1 MEKHTRL
8 TLVKKA
14 EVVALIS
21 DRANC
26 MKGKFIRDKQGHYIK
41 MKYLILQDD
50 IAILIIEILN
60 KRTLNMGQNL
70 IVGISIFPA
79 VLS

>member
-1 MEKHTRL
+1 MEKHTGL

-14 EVVALIS
+14 EVVAFIS
-21 DRANC
+21 DRASC

-50 IAILIIEILN
+50 IAIFIIEILK
-60 KRTLNMGQNL
+60 KRILNMGQKL
-70 IVGISIFPA
+70 IVGISISPE

>member
-8 TLVKKA
+8 TRVKKA
-14 EVVALIS
+14 EVVAFIS

-41 MKYLILQDD
+41 MKYLILQDNL
-50 IAILIIEILN
+50 AILIIEILK
-60 KRTLNMGQNL
+60 KRILNMGQKL
-70 IVGISIFPA
+70 IVGISISPA